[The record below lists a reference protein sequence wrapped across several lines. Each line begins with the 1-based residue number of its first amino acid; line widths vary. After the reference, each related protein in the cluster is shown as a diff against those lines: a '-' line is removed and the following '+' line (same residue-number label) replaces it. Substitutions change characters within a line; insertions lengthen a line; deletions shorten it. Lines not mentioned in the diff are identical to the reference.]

1 MLETIR
7 THAKGWLAKVIL
19 GLIAITFALFGVDSY
34 MTGGDGADVVATVG
48 KTKISQQEYTRELQN
63 QADRMREALGEK
75 FDPAVTETP
84 EFRKKVLDA
93 LLERKTLILDA
104 QQQGFRPP
112 ERYVESILLQVPAF
126 QENGVFSPQ
135 RFEALLRQRNMTPAG
150 FENEIREV
158 YILEAQTSP
167 ITLGSF
173 SSNTSLSQLYKALT
187 QQREISQVELPA
199 NDLLA
204 KVAVSEADIN
214 NYYTG
219 HRAEFTEPE
228 KIRAEYLALT
238 VDAAMAGI
246 AVSEKEI
253 SDFYQ
258 QNAARLGQPEQ
269 RTASHV
275 LIAVDKA
282 ATPAAKAQARAKAV
296 QLTALLQKSP
306 ASFAEVA
313 RKESQ
318 DPGSAA
324 QNGSLGSFGRGA
336 MVKPFDDAVF
346 TMKPG
351 EIRGPVESEFGFHI
365 IRLDAIQPAA
375 VPPLDSLRAQIETE
389 LRKLKA
395 QKKFSELA
403 ENFSNLVYEKPESL
417 KPAAD
422 AMKLA
427 VQTTDWMSAKN
438 APAPF
443 LNPKLGEVIFSA
455 DSIKTKQ
462 NTEAIEVAPGVLV
475 AARVLDYRPAAVRA
489 LNDVRASI
497 EQKLRNERLAKLQ
510 VEKGE
515 AMIKQLRSGNELGL
529 SWSDFKTI
537 SRQQNAGFD
546 PESIRA
552 IYRADTRKLPAY
564 TGLLNPDGSYRIVRI
579 SRVLEG
585 PNQDPALLASIKSGI
600 EQAVQRADL
609 EAMVMLAK
617 SAQKLEIHPGALD
630 TK

>member
-7 THAKGWLAKVIL
+7 QHAKGWLAKVIL

-48 KTKISQQEYTRELQN
+48 ETKISRQEYTRELQN

-75 FDPAVTETP
+75 FDRAATETP

-167 ITLGSF
+167 ITLGTF
-173 SSNTSLSQLYKALT
+173 TSNTSLTQLYKALT
-187 QQREISQVELPA
+187 QQREISEVALPTK
-199 NDLLA
+199 DLLA

-214 NYYTG
+214 NYYSD
-219 HRAEFTEPE
+219 HRAEFTEPQ
-228 KIRAEYLALT
+228 KIRAEYLTLT
-238 VDAAMAGI
+238 VEAAMAGA

-253 SDFYQ
+253 YDFYQ

-282 ATPAAKAQARAKAV
+282 ATPAAKAQARAKAA
-296 QLTALLQKSP
+296 QITAQLQKSP
-306 ASFAEVA
+306 ESFGDVA

-346 TMKPG
+346 SMKPG

-365 IRLDAIQPAA
+365 IRLDAIKPAT
-375 VPPLDSLRAQIETE
+375 VPPLDSMRAQIETE
-389 LRKLKA
+389 LRKSKA
-395 QKKFSELA
+395 QNKFSELA

-422 AMKLA
+422 AMKLT
-427 VQTTDWMSAKN
+427 VLTTDWMSEKN

-443 LNPKLGEVIFSA
+443 SNPKLAQVIFST

-462 NTEAIEVAPGVLV
+462 NAEAIEVAPGVLV
-475 AARVLDYRPAAVRA
+475 AARVVDYRPAAVRE
-489 LNDVRASI
+489 LKDVRAGI

-510 VEKGE
+510 TEKGE
-515 AMIKQLRSGNELGL
+515 AMLKQLRSGNELGL
-529 SWSDFKTI
+529 SWSDFKI
-537 SRQQNAGFD
+537 INRQQNAGLD

-552 IYRADTRKLPAY
+552 IYRADIQKLPAY
-564 TGLLNPDGSYRIVRI
+564 TGLLNPDGSYRIIRI

-585 PNQDPALLASIKSGI
+585 PPQDPALTTSIKSGI

-609 EAMVMLAK
+609 EAMVTLAK
-617 SAQKLEIHPGALD
+617 SAQKVEINPGALD

>member
-7 THAKGWLAKVIL
+7 QHAKGWLAKVIL

-34 MTGGDGADVVATVG
+34 MTGGDAADVVATVG
-48 KTKISQQEYTRELQN
+48 KTKVSRQEYTRELQN
-63 QADRMREALGEK
+63 QVDRMREALGEK
-75 FDPAVTETP
+75 FDRAETETP
-84 EFRKKVLDA
+84 AFRKKVLDA
-93 LLERKTLILDA
+93 LLERKALILYA

-167 ITLGSF
+167 ITLGSLT
-173 SSNTSLSQLYKALT
+173 SNTSLSQLYKALM
-187 QQREISQVELPA
+187 QQREVSHVELPA
-199 NDLLA
+199 NDILA
-204 KVAVSEADIN
+204 KVAVTEAEIN
-214 NYYTG
+214 AYYTG

-228 KIRAEYLALT
+228 KIRAEYLTLT
-238 VDAAMAGI
+238 VDAAMAGV
-246 AVSEKEI
+246 AVSDQEI

-269 RTASHV
+269 RSASHI

-282 ATPAAKAQARAKAV
+282 ATPASKAQARAKAV
-296 QLTALLQKSP
+296 QLTAQLQKSP
-306 ASFAEVA
+306 ASFGEIA

-324 QNGSLGSFGRGA
+324 QNGSLGSFARGA
-336 MVKPFDDAVF
+336 MVKPFEEAVF

-375 VPPLDSLRAQIETE
+375 VPPLDSMRSQLEIE

-422 AMKLA
+422 AMKLP

-443 LNPKLGEVIFSA
+443 SNPKLGEVIFSA
-455 DSIKTKQ
+455 DSTKTRQ
-462 NTEAIEVAPGVLV
+462 NTEAIEVSPGVLV

-489 LNDVRASI
+489 LNDVRAGI
-497 EQKLRNERLAKLQ
+497 EQKLRNERVAKLQ
-510 VEKGE
+510 IAKGE

-529 SWSDFKTI
+529 SWSDFKTV
-537 SRQQNAGFD
+537 SRQQDAGYD

-564 TGLLNPDGSYRIVRI
+564 TGVLNPDGRYRIVRI
-579 SRVLEG
+579 SRVLEAA
-585 PNQDPALLASIKSGI
+585 NQDPGLFASIKSGI
-600 EQAVQRADL
+600 QEAIQRADL
-609 EAMVMLAK
+609 EAMVTLAK
-617 SAQKLEIHPGALD
+617 SAQKLEIHSNALD
-630 TK
+630 TQ

>member
-7 THAKGWLAKVIL
+7 KHAKGWLAKVIL

-34 MTGGDGADVVATVG
+34 MKGGGGADVVATVG
-48 KTKISQQEYTRELQN
+48 KTKISRQEYARDLQN

-75 FDPAVTETP
+75 FDRAVTETP

-167 ITLGSF
+167 ITLGTF
-173 SSNTSLSQLYKALT
+173 SSNTALLQLSKALT
-187 QQREISQVELPA
+187 QQREISQVDLPA
-199 NDLLA
+199 NDLGGRI
-204 KVAVSEADIN
+204 AVSEADIK
-214 NYYTG
+214 NYYTS
-219 HRAEFTEPE
+219 HRVEFTEPE
-228 KIRAEYLALT
+228 KIRAEYLTLT
-238 VDAAMAGI
+238 VDAAIAGI
-246 AVSEKEI
+246 AVSEKEVG
-253 SDFYQ
+253 DFYQ

-269 RTASHV
+269 RSASHV

-282 ATPAAKAQARAKAV
+282 ATPASKAQARAKAIE
-296 QLTALLQKSP
+296 LTALLQKSP
-306 ASFAEVA
+306 ASFGEIA

-346 TMKPG
+346 SMKPG

-375 VPPLDSLRAQIETE
+375 VPPLDSMRAQIETE

-403 ENFSNLVYEKPESL
+403 ESFSNLVYEKPASL

-422 AMKLA
+422 AMKLT
-427 VQTTDWMSAKN
+427 VQTSDWIAAKK

-443 LNPKLGEVIFSA
+443 SNPKLGEVIFSA
-455 DSIKTKQ
+455 DSIKTRQ
-462 NTEAIEVAPGVLV
+462 NTEAVEVAPGVLV

-489 LNDVRASI
+489 LSEASASI

-510 VEKGE
+510 MEKGE
-515 AMIKQLRSGNELGL
+515 GMIKQLSSGNELRL
-529 SWSDFKTI
+529 AWSDFKTV
-537 SRQQNAGFD
+537 SRQQNAGLD
-546 PESIRA
+546 PGSIRA

-585 PNQDPALLASIKSGI
+585 AKQDPALLASIKSGI
-600 EQAVQRADL
+600 QQAIQRADL

-617 SAQKLEIHPGALD
+617 SGQKLEIHQDALD
-630 TK
+630 PK